1 MSQTYVQIGRV
12 IDLAGGAY
20 PGAVGRDGP
29 LPRLDAPGKR
39 DRQLRRDLRTL
50 SRFIEVY
57 CKHNHP
63 GVLKRD
69 AHLKHHD
76 VAGVS
81 GHDVRLCPSC
91 TKLLT
96 HAFTKR
102 SACPMNPKPAC
113 KHCPNH
119 CYHPEYREKI
129 REVMRF
135 SGMKIL
141 LTGRLDYL
149 LHLLW

>member
-1 MSQTYVQIGRV
+1 MFQTFVPTRRLREI
-12 IDLAGGAY
+12 AET
-20 PGAVGRDGP
+20 PGADIP
-29 LPRLDAPGKR
+29 LPRLDAPAKR
-39 DRQLRRDLRTL
+39 DRVLRRDLRTL
-50 SRFIEVY
+50 ARFIETY
-57 CKHNHP
+57 CTHAHP
-63 GVLKRD
+63 GVLKR
-69 AHLKHHD
+69 AVHLKRQD
-76 VAGVS
+76 VEAVAGHAVP
-81 GHDVRLCPSC
+81 LCPSC

-102 SACPMNPKPAC
+102 QACPMNPKPAC

-135 SGMKIL
+135 SGMKLL

-149 LHLLW
+149 LHLLF